1 MTNTRTPLP
10 AAYWRQ
16 WSASAISNI
25 GDGMNTAAMPL
36 LAYSL
41 TDDSRLLALV
51 SFAVF
56 VPWFL
61 LALPVGV
68 YVDRFDRR
76 LLMVGANALRAALFA
91 VIAITT
97 ATGTLGIGLLLVLL
111 LVVGCCEVIFDSS
124 AQAFLPAIVEP
135 EQLPRAN
142 GILFAT
148 EVIGNGFVGLPFGA
162 WLWVAAV
169 GVPFGANAAALAL
182 AAILVF
188 SIRPTR
194 RPIDDQTSDTEPGTC
209 AIEGVDSRFVDQLRT
224 GLRWLFAHRLLRTL
238 AILLGVTNMAH
249 QMGMALLV
257 KFAAEDLDVGPSGFG
272 ILLALMSIGS
282 IIGGFAGD
290 RIARHLGE
298 RQALLAA
305 YLTFAVCMVGF
316 GLAPHAA
323 VLAVFAVI
331 EGVAGTVWNVI
342 TVSMRQRVIPA
353 ALFGRV
359 NSAYRWIGTGSIA
372 LGAVIGGQIAHSAGL
387 RAPFLVGAAAT
398 ALALL
403 VAGRRLSF
411 ELRQVERVPAPP
423 SMT

>member
-1 MTNTRTPLP
+1 MSDGRIPLP
-10 AAYWRQ
+10 KAYWRQ
-16 WSASAISNI
+16 WSASAISNV

-41 TDDSRLLALV
+41 TDDARLLALV

-76 LLMVGANALRAALFA
+76 LLMVGANAIRASLFA
-91 VIAITT
+91 VIAVTT

-111 LVVGCCEVIFDSS
+111 LVVGCCEVVFDSS
-124 AQAFLPAIVEP
+124 AQAFLPSIVDS

-169 GVPFGANAAALAL
+169 GIPFGVNAAALAL
-182 AAILVF
+182 AAILVLG
-188 SIRPTR
+188 IRPTR
-194 RPIDDQTSDTEPGTC
+194 QPSARTEPAGSDT
-209 AIEGVDSRFVDQLRT
+209 RFVTQLRT

-257 KFAAEDLDVGPSGFG
+257 KFAAEDLGVGPSGFG
-272 ILLALMSIGS
+272 ILLALMSMGS
-282 IIGGFAGD
+282 IVGGFAGD

-298 RQALLAA
+298 RQALLLA
-305 YLTFAVCMVGF
+305 YVTFAVCMVGF

-323 VLAVFAVI
+323 VLAVFAMI

-342 TVSMRQRVIPA
+342 TVSMRQRVIPTE
-353 ALFGRV
+353 LFGRV

-372 LGAVIGGQIAHSAGL
+372 LGAVLGGQIAHAAGL

-398 ALALL
+398 ALALAI
-403 VAGRRLSF
+403 AGRRLSS
-411 ELRQVERVPAPP
+411 ELRQLERVPAPP
-423 SMT
+423 SIT

>member
-1 MTNTRTPLP
+1 VTTPRSPLP

-16 WSASAISNI
+16 WSASAVSNV

-41 TDDSRLLALV
+41 TDDTRILALV
-51 SFAVF
+51 SFAAMI
-56 VPWFL
+56 PWFV

-68 YVDRFDRR
+68 YVDRLDRR
-76 LLMVGANALRAALFA
+76 QLMVSANCLRAVLFSI
-91 VIAITT
+91 VAITA

-111 LVVGCCEVIFDSS
+111 LVVGCCEVVFDSS
-124 AQAFLPAIVEP
+124 AQAFLPAIVP
-135 EQLPRAN
+135 AEQLPRAN

-169 GVPFGANAAALAL
+169 GIPFGVNAAALAL
-182 AAILVF
+182 GAALVA
-188 SIRPTR
+188 SIRVH
-194 RPIDDQTSDTEPGTC
+194 SDRDLSTDV
-209 AIEGVDSRFVDQLRT
+209 VDHERFVSQLQT
-224 GLRWLFAHRLLRTL
+224 GLRWLMQHRLLRTL
-238 AILLGVTNMAH
+238 AVLLGVTNMAH

-257 KFAAEDLDVGPSGFG
+257 KFAAEELGVGPSGFG

-290 RIARHLGE
+290 RIARLLGE
-298 RQALLAA
+298 RQALLLA
-305 YLTFAVCMVGF
+305 YETFAVCMVGF

-323 VLAVFAVI
+323 VLAGFAMI
-331 EGVAGTVWNVI
+331 EGIAGTVWNVI
-342 TVSMRQRVIPA
+342 TVSMRQRVIPTE
-353 ALFGRV
+353 LFGRV

-372 LGAVIGGQIAHSAGL
+372 LGALIGGQIAYWGGL
-387 RAPFLVGAAAT
+387 RAPFLVGAGAT
-398 ALALL
+398 ALALA
-403 VAGRRLSF
+403 VAGRRLSS
-411 ELRQVERVPAPP
+411 ELRQLERVPAPP